1 MKPENK
7 ICTKAQLK
15 EYLDVELAPYKLD
28 NYRKV
33 LAYVFQFSENAVIRK
48 YMKILRTAEYHTN
61 AGHKIRSLIYTIR
74 LNKMM
79 LKTGIHVG
87 MNICGKGFQIAH
99 VEPCGFT
106 GGTQVGE
113 NCRLHAVSFTM
124 GNGEGGGQP
133 TIGDNVIIGMGSM
146 IIGNVTIADN
156 ISIGAGAVVTKSFL
170 EPGITIAGVPAK
182 KISDGT
188 KHY

>member
-33 LAYVFQFSENAVIRK
+33 LAYVFQISENAIIRK
-48 YMKILRTAEYHTN
+48 FLKLLRTTEYHTN
-61 AGHKIRSLIYTIR
+61 AGHKIRALICFAR
-74 LNKMM
+74 FSKMQM
-79 LKTGIHVG
+79 KTGIHMG
-87 MNICGKGFQIAH
+87 LNACGKGLQIAH

-106 GGTQVGE
+106 EGTQVGE
-113 NCRLHAVSFTM
+113 NCRLHSVSFTM
-124 GNGEGGGQP
+124 GNGETGGQP
-133 TIGDNVIIGMGSM
+133 IIGDNVIIGMGSM
-146 IIGNVTIADN
+146 IIGKVTIADN
-156 ISIGAGAVVTKSFL
+156 ICIGAGAVVTKSFL
-170 EPGITIAGVPAK
+170 EPGITIAGVPAR

-188 KHY
+188 KKF